1 MYKYL
6 YMYQNTM
13 EDIQAANRS
22 TTVQEMQYTRCLKK
36 IVSTLKLKTLRW
48 KLKLD
53 THNFWKNKVSILKN
67 QAYSAYNIF

>member
-36 IVSTLKLKTLRW
+36 IVSTLKLKTLR
-48 KLKLD
+48 
-53 THNFWKNKVSILKN
+53 
-67 QAYSAYNIF
+67 